1 MNRPV
6 GRDSGPGAGRG
17 RGLAKPQTRK
27 GFPPSQNGG
36 KKGSDDIQL
45 LHTDTLIKEVSSSIL
60 ISIAHLDVPLSIFV
74 HRLANVVRWR
84 GSLPPVVQIPRKSRR
99 QRKC

>member
-17 RGLAKPQTRK
+17 RGLAKPQSRK

-45 LHTDTLIKEVSSSIL
+45 LHTETLIKEVSSSSL
-60 ISIAHLDVPLSIFV
+60 ISMAHLDVTLFYVCS
-74 HRLANVVRWR
+74 
-84 GSLPPVVQIPRKSRR
+84 
-99 QRKC
+99 